1 MYFWTPQT
9 FSSVTGGRWLV
20 PPADA
25 GAPLAGLTTDS
36 RGVKR
41 GQAFLALKGEK
52 FDGHDFLAQAGA
64 RAGLLIVADPVKAAG
79 APPGAACLLVPDT
92 LAALQ
97 ALARAYRE
105 VLGQAGTRV
114 IAVAGS
120 NGKTTTRSL
129 IHAALSAGFRGTQ
142 SPKSFNNHIGVPLT
156 LLAASREGQG
166 ADDFVAVEIGTN
178 HPGEIEALGR
188 LVGPDAAVLTS
199 LGHEHMAFFG
209 SLGAVA
215 REESTILRHLRPGG
229 AGLAVIE
236 AQALG
241 QLRALGLVPPV
252 SELPR
257 LVSFGAGQGDLRLEG
272 VPVLDGSGGQTFS
285 VRGGPKIHLPLV
297 GVHNAVN
304 ALAAVAVGRWMGL
317 DDAGIARG
325 LEQVQPVE
333 MRLNLLRLG
342 TAAEPVVVLNDAYN
356 ANPDSVA
363 AALATLR
370 QMAPP
375 LPGGRRVVILGDMLE
390 LGADGPEL
398 HRAVGRA
405 VAAVG
410 PEERDGFHLAV
421 FVGKLAM
428 FMAEAAARRWPPERL
443 GAFPQWTP
451 DLPQRVAELLR
462 PGDLVLL
469 KASRG
474 VGLER
479 LLPALRGRFP
489 AAPAGP

>member
-1 MYFWTPQT
+1 MDFWTPQT
-9 FSSVTGGRWLV
+9 FAAVTGGRWLV
-20 PPADA
+20 SPADA
-25 GAPLAGLTTDS
+25 GASLAGLTTDS
-36 RGVKR
+36 RGVQR

-64 RAGLLIVADPVKAAG
+64 QAGLLIVANAAKAA
-79 APPGAACLLVPDT
+79 AAQPHTACLLVSDT
-92 LAALQ
+92 LGALQ
-97 ALARAYRE
+97 SLAQAYRDE
-105 VLGQAGTRV
+105 LAQAGTRV

-129 IHAALSAGFRGTQ
+129 IHAVLSAGFRGTQ

-156 LLAASREGQG
+156 LLAASREGPR

-178 HPGEIEALGR
+178 HPGEIEALGH
-188 LVGPDAAVLTS
+188 LVGPDAVVLTS

-209 SLGAVA
+209 SLDAVA

-229 AGLAVIE
+229 AGVAVIE
-236 AQALG
+236 AQALE
-241 QLRALGLVPPV
+241 QLRALGLMP
-252 SELPR
+252 ELNR
-257 LVSFGAGQGDLRLEG
+257 VVSFGAGQGDLRLDG
-272 VPVLDGSGGQTFS
+272 APVLDGNGGQIFS
-285 VRGGPKIHLPLV
+285 VRGGPKVHLPLL
-297 GVHNAVN
+297 GMHNAVN

-325 LEQVQPVE
+325 LGQVRPVE

-342 TAAEPVVVLNDAYN
+342 TAAAPVVVLNDAYN

-375 LPGGRRVVILGDMLE
+375 RPGGRRVVILGDMLE

-405 VAAVG
+405 VAAAG
-410 PEERDGFHLAV
+410 PDERDGFHLAV

-443 GAFPQWTP
+443 GAFPQWSP

-479 LLPALRGRFP
+479 LLPALRDRFA